1 MSVEQAG
8 CRVQF
13 VTGGGGAG
21 VTTVAAATARAA
33 ARAGVRTALVTTAQE
48 AARAPVKLAGAS
60 LDSLEV
66 IPVDHVAEFQT
77 RMVAWQRAGQGAF
90 DHLGA
95 LPLDEDELTELPGA
109 QAYALLR
116 ALRAT
121 VDLGTHELVVV
132 DLPQA
137 GDAVRLLAL
146 PGQLARYLTRLV
158 PTERQA
164 ARALRPVLAQLAGV
178 PMPAQWL
185 YEVSGRWREELEAM
199 ARLVQGPST
208 SAVLVVE
215 PTARATDTVASA
227 RAGLALWGLP
237 VETVCA
243 NRVLPGGH
251 TEGWLAAA
259 AQAQRVVLGELRDAH
274 DARPVTELPHLGR
287 EVSRATDLD
296 GLAAPPAQTPQDRPR
311 PRVEDRLSEDREL
324 LWKLPLPGALKEDL
338 GLVRRGDEVL
348 VTVGP
353 YRRALSLSAAL
364 RRCTVVGARFAEGE
378 LAVRFAPDPALW
390 PKGG

>member
-1 MSVEQAG
+1 MPAEQAG

-13 VTGGGGAG
+13 FTGAGGAG

-33 ARAGVRTALVTTAQE
+33 AQAGVRTALVTTAQE
-48 AARAPVKLAGAS
+48 ATSAPVKLAGTS
-60 LDSLEV
+60 LDLLDV
-66 IPVDHVAEFQT
+66 IPVDHVADFQA
-77 RMVAWQRAGQGAF
+77 RVIAWQRAGQGAF
-90 DHLGA
+90 DQLGA

-121 VDLGTHELVVV
+121 VGLGTYELVVM

-158 PTERQA
+158 PTERQT

-185 YEVSGRWREELEAM
+185 YESAGRWREELEVM
-199 ARLVQGPST
+199 ARLVQSPST

-215 PTARATDTVASA
+215 PTARATTAVASA

-243 NRVLPGGH
+243 NRVFPGGH
-251 TEGWLAAA
+251 EEGWLAAA
-259 AQAQRVVLGELRDAH
+259 AEAQRVVISELRGAH
-274 DARPVTELPHLGR
+274 DATSVTELPHLGH
-287 EVSRATDLD
+287 EVRTTADLD
-296 GLAAPPAQTPQDRPR
+296 GLAAPPSQRPQDRPR
-311 PRVEDRLSEDREL
+311 PHVEDRLTEDREL
-324 LWKLPLPGALKEDL
+324 LWRLPLPGAVKEEL
-338 GLVRRGDEVL
+338 GLVRRGDEVI

-353 YRRALSLSAAL
+353 YRRALPLSAAL
-364 RRCTVVGARFAEGE
+364 SRCTVEGARFAEEE
-378 LAVRFAPDPALW
+378 LVVRFAPDPTLW